1 MRTCDTTDITIAC
14 DICGHL
20 HLPWALGTFEFGNS
34 LVCGECADEL
44 RADAN
49 EILDICD

>member
-1 MRTCDTTDITIAC
+1 MRPDEQDLLTPC
-14 DICGHL
+14 DICGHQ
-20 HLPWALGTFEFGNS
+20 HLPWHLGTFEFGNS

-49 EILDICD
+49 SILDISF